1 MKIHDAGYPM
11 PYKRNKAISHRPTQ
25 TKAKNTDVYRLSVG
39 EIRRKEDHA
48 QLDWD
53 MAAAS
58 RAPAPHHCAG
68 PVPRCCAMLNFGS
81 PEPAKNAERTPMLC
95 AIAYHAMRET
105 QRGNK

>member
-11 PYKRNKAISHRPTQ
+11 PYKRNKSISHRPTQ

-39 EIRRKEDHA
+39 EIRPKEDHA

-58 RAPAPHHCAG
+58 RAPAPHNCAG
-68 PVPRCCAMLNFGS
+68 LTFGS
-81 PEPAKNAERTPMLC
+81 LEPAKNAERTPMLC